1 MPDDNEAY
9 IIIGM
14 AGFFFILFILAF
26 LRAKNEDRKIDDALC
41 QRIDVKG
48 YGSFHIESSSLRIG
62 GWICF
67 LLALTLLIMGIVFL
81 AI

>member
-1 MPDDNEAY
+1 MPADAY
-9 IIIGM
+9 IMIGM
-14 AGFFFILFILAF
+14 AGFFFVLFILAF

-48 YGSFHIESSSLRIG
+48 YGSFHIESSALRIG

-67 LLALTLLIMGIVFL
+67 LIALVLLIMGIVYL
-81 AI
+81 AV

>member
-1 MPDDNEAY
+1 MPNDAY

-26 LRAKNEDRKIDDALC
+26 LRAKSEDRTIDDAIC
-41 QRIDVKG
+41 QRKDVKG

-67 LLALTLLIMGIVFL
+67 LIATVLLIMGIVYL
-81 AI
+81 AV

>member
-1 MPDDNEAY
+1 MPADAY
-9 IIIGM
+9 IMIGM

-41 QRIDVKG
+41 QRMDVKG
-48 YGSFHIESSSLRIG
+48 YGSFHIESGALRIG

-67 LLALTLLIMGIVFL
+67 LIALTLLIMGIVYL
-81 AI
+81 AV

>member
-1 MPDDNEAY
+1 MPNDAY
-9 IIIGM
+9 AIIGL

-26 LRAKNEDRKIDDALC
+26 LRAKGDDKKIDNAIC
-41 QRIDVKG
+41 QRKDVKG

-67 LLALTLLIMGIVFL
+67 LIALALLIMGVVYL
-81 AI
+81 AIQ